1 LMAVVTFILMEMR
14 RSGQA
19 ARFQARHS
27 SDKQEHRHLAF
38 SLARVTPG
46 LVLMILIGAAAIFF
60 LLPRMSAGYLG
71 GYSFG
76 TDFSTGF
83 SDRVQLGGIGQI
95 QQSNAVVMH
104 IQIDGDRDG
113 KYALA
118 WRGVA
123 LANFD
128 GKNWSNPRQQ
138 YVLYRDADG
147 GFRIPPIGQGVARA
161 LTLPYHLIHY
171 RVLMEPIGTN
181 IFFLAPWARR
191 IEGAYRTLQTD
202 TGGAVSDLDSQRSVS
217 LYEADSD
224 ISTPSAAE
232 LRAAENNL
240 PQFAPAYLQLPAL
253 DQRIPRLAAQIAGS
267 ASNNYDKAVAVERY
281 LKTHYGYTLQLPRSA
296 VADPLA
302 NFLFERKQGHCEY
315 FASSMAVMLRTLHIP
330 ARVVNGFRSDEF
342 NDVTGY
348 YVVRA
353 KNAHSW
359 VEAYFPGYGWVTFD
373 PTPGGGIESPQ
384 GWGRAMLYLDAA
396 ASFWREWVVSY
407 DTSHQYVL
415 GQTLMSGTRGSWER
429 ARMWARLRYERLLN
443 WARQSQR
450 RMGHSPGRWFAISIS
465 LALVV
470 LVLGNAGRIAR
481 LIRMRRLQ
489 AHPERSPNQAATM
502 WYERMAR
509 YLARRGMQKPETQT
523 AQEFVRVIES
533 DRLRRRVGEFTDAY
547 ESARFGNSSDDAR
560 RLPEL
565 FEEVEL
571 ATKK

>member
-1 LMAVVTFILMEMR
+1 
-14 RSGQA
+14 
-19 ARFQARHS
+19 
-27 SDKQEHRHLAF
+27 
-38 SLARVTPG
+38 
-46 LVLMILIGAAAIFF
+46 
-60 LLPRMSAGYLG
+60 
-71 GYSFG
+71 
-76 TDFSTGF
+76 
-83 SDRVQLGGIGQI
+83 
-95 QQSNAVVMH
+95 
-104 IQIDGDRDG
+104 
-113 KYALA
+113 
-118 WRGVA
+118 
-123 LANFD
+123 
-128 GKNWSNPRQQ
+128 
-138 YVLYRDADG
+138 
-147 GFRIPPIGQGVARA
+147 
-161 LTLPYHLIHY
+161 
-171 RVLMEPIGTN
+171 
-181 IFFLAPWARR
+181 
-191 IEGAYRTLQTD
+191 
-202 TGGAVSDLDSQRSVS
+202 
-217 LYEADSD
+217 
-224 ISTPSAAE
+224 
-232 LRAAENNL
+232 
-240 PQFAPAYLQLPAL
+240 
-253 DQRIPRLAAQIAGS
+253 
-267 ASNNYDKAVAVERY
+267 
-281 LKTHYGYTLQLPRSA
+281 
-296 VADPLA
+296 
-302 NFLFERKQGHCEY
+302 
-315 FASSMAVMLRTLHIP
+315 
-330 ARVVNGFRSDEF
+330 
-342 NDVTGY
+342 
-348 YVVRA
+348 
-353 KNAHSW
+353 
-359 VEAYFPGYGWVTFD
+359 
-373 PTPGGGIESPQ
+373 
-384 GWGRAMLYLDAA
+384 MLYLDAA